1 MTFGTFSN
9 ANAFLLHVRV
19 KSMSSK
25 FCWQMTL
32 DIGQR
37 GLSLPSPRIAL
48 GTFVMGPFFSMLHKL
63 AYTPHMPTQ
72 HFHINF
78 FLFLGSPLSTEP
90 IASQ

>member
-1 MTFGTFSN
+1 
-9 ANAFLLHVRV
+9 
-19 KSMSSK
+19 
-25 FCWQMTL
+25 
-32 DIGQR
+32 
-37 GLSLPSPRIAL
+37 
-48 GTFVMGPFFSMLHKL
+48 MLHKL